1 MSLFAYAR
9 EQFQTAVK
17 FFKSDLNALSDT
29 QITDSPA
36 GKARP
41 VCDFA
46 YEVICINDRVRS
58 RMVGE
63 DPGPWPFKDSWAIC
77 PAHLRSRDALIEEL
91 EASSARVINTFE
103 KIGEKRAM
111 EEIDAP
117 GAKTTPL
124 QQMMF
129 MSMHTM
135 YHDGQINYLQ
145 ALQGDDKMNWPD
157 EA

>member
-9 EQFQTAVK
+9 EQFQTSVK
-17 FFKSDLNALSDT
+17 FFKSDLMALSDE
-29 QITDSPA
+29 QITSSPM

-58 RMVGE
+58 RMLGE
-63 DPGPWPFKDSWAIC
+63 DPGPWPFQDSWAVC
-77 PAHLRSRDALIEEL
+77 PDQLQSREALIEAL
-91 EASSARVINTFE
+91 DASAAKVIQTFE
-103 KIGEKRAM
+103 KIGEKKAL

-117 GAKTTPL
+117 GGRTTPL

-135 YHDGQINYLQ
+135 YHDGQMNYLQ
-145 ALQGDDKMNWPD
+145 ALQGDDKVYWP
-157 EA
+157 E

>member
-1 MSLFAYAR
+1 M
-9 EQFQTAVK
+9 
-17 FFKSDLNALSDT
+17 ALSDD
-29 QITDSPA
+29 QITTSPM
-36 GKARP
+36 GRARP

-46 YEVICINDRVRS
+46 YEVIILNERVRK

-63 DPGPWPFKDSWAIC
+63 DPGPWPFNDSMAIC
-77 PAHLRSRDALIEEL
+77 PQPLQSREALIEAL
-91 EASSARVINTFE
+91 DAGAALVIQTFE

-117 GAKTTPL
+117 GGKTTPL

-135 YHDGQINYLQ
+135 YHDGQMNYLQ
-145 ALQGDDKMNWPD
+145 SMQGDVSIYWPD
-157 EA
+157 

>member
-9 EQFQTAVK
+9 EQFQTAIK
-17 FFKSDLNALSDT
+17 FFKSDILALSEE
-29 QITDSPA
+29 QFLHSPM

-46 YEVICINDRVRS
+46 YEVVVINERVRA

-63 DPGPWPFKDSWAIC
+63 DPGPWPFADTWALC
-77 PAHLRSRDALIEEL
+77 PPELRSQKAMVEAL
-91 EASSARVINTFE
+91 EAGAAKVVNTFE
-103 KIGEKRAM
+103 KLGEKRAM
-111 EEIDAP
+111 EEVRAP
-117 GAKTTPL
+117 GGVTTPL

-129 MSMHTM
+129 LSMHTM

-145 ALQGDDKMNWPD
+145 SMQGDDKMNWPE